1 MNEKTFH
8 KLLIAVLT
16 AGVISVIALLIY
28 TAILRRDCSIITYIA
43 NGR

>member
-1 MNEKTFH
+1 MKEKTFY
-8 KLLIAVLT
+8 KLLFAVLT

-28 TAILRRDCSIITYIA
+28 TAVLRHDCSIITYIA